1 MSQAYHPTTRV
12 LALLELLQ
20 NQGQVS
26 GADLAHMLEIDR
38 RSLRRY
44 IVTLEEMG
52 IPIMT
57 ARGRYGGYSIMPG
70 FKLPPMMFN
79 EEEGFAI
86 SIALSVARQMKLLD
100 AASSI
105 ESAQAKLQR
114 ILPDKLRQR
123 LKAADAAIELNLQ
136 SAMVPADKEILARLS
151 HAVAHK
157 QSIHLRYRGA
167 NDAESERMVDG
178 YGLAF
183 HAACWYFVGFCHLRQ
198 DIRSFR
204 LDRVAQ
210 ADLQTRYFDSPAN
223 FSVISYLR
231 SAVATIPRAYSVEV
245 MLKTDMQRARRHLS
259 DAIAVLEQTKEGV
272 LLYNQS
278 EDLSWFARQ
287 LAALPFDFE
296 IRKPAQLQ
304 TELMEVANRL
314 LRDCLPK
321 T

>member
-1 MSQAYHPTTRV
+1 MSHNHPTTRV

-20 NQGQVS
+20 NHRQLS
-26 GADLAHMLEIDR
+26 GGDLAQMLDIDR

-57 ARGRYGGYSIMPG
+57 SRGRHGGYSIMPG

-86 SIALSVARQMKLLD
+86 SIALSAARQMKLLD
-100 AASSI
+100 VASSI

-114 ILPDKLRQR
+114 ILPEQIRQR
-123 LKAADAAIELNLQ
+123 LLAADVAIEFNLQ
-136 SAMVPADKEILARLS
+136 SAAIPADKEILATLS
-151 HAVAHK
+151 HAIAHK
-157 QSIHLRYRGA
+157 QVIQIQYRGA
-167 NDAESERMVDG
+167 NDVESDRAVNV
-178 YGLAF
+178 YGMAF
-183 HAACWYFVGFCHLRQ
+183 HAACWYFVGFCHLRL

-204 LDRVAQ
+204 LDRLGQ
-210 ADLQTRYFDSPAN
+210 IDLINRYFDPPAN
-223 FSVISYLR
+223 FSVLSYLR
-231 SAVATIPRAYSVEV
+231 TAVATIPRTYSVEV
-245 MLKTDMQRARRHLS
+245 LLKTDVQSARKYLS

-287 LAALPFDFE
+287 LASLPFDFE
-296 IRKPAQLQ
+296 IRKPSK
-304 TELMEVANRL
+304 
-314 LRDCLPK
+314 LRDELIRLASNLLK
-321 T
+321 NVA